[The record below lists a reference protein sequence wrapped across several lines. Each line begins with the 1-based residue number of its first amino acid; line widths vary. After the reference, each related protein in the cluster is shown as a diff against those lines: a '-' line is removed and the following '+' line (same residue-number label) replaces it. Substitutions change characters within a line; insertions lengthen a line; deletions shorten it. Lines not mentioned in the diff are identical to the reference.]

1 MQLLPSTSAYLVQS
15 DSLLL
20 AIMSLTPEQ
29 VEIIKSTVPI
39 LVEHGTIITTRFYKD
54 MLTAHPELNNI
65 FNNAHQVSGHQPRA
79 LAMALF
85 AYATHIG
92 DLGALGPAVELICNK
107 HTSLYIQP
115 EQYDIVG
122 KYLLET
128 MGELLGDAFTPAIRD
143 AWGAA
148 YAQLAKIMIDR
159 EEQLY
164 QASEGWRD
172 WRDFKIQKK
181 VPESDEITSFYLAP
195 IDGGKLPTFL
205 PGQYISVRTEVP
217 ELHYLQARQYSL
229 SDAPGKDYY
238 RISVKRVSL
247 LYSNLPSTAVSYFA
261 GNRPQ
266 HDQSCV
272 AHAPRLHL

>member
-1 MQLLPSTSAYLVQS
+1 MSHKGSYVSAQSHHCSTALQTTSKFLSIAHS
-15 DSLLL
+15 GSLL

-29 VEIIKSTVPI
+29 VKIIKSTVPI
-39 LVEHGTIITTRFYKD
+39 LVEHGTAITTKFYKD
-54 MLTAHPELNNI
+54 MLSAHPELNNV

-85 AYATHIG
+85 AYATHID

-107 HTSLYIQP
+107 HASLYIRP
-115 EQYDIVG
+115 EHYDIVG

-143 AWGAA
+143 AWAAA

-164 QASEGWRD
+164 RTSEGWRD
-172 WRDFKIQKK
+172 WREFRIQEK
-181 VPESDEITSFYLAP
+181 VPESDEITSFYLVP
-195 IDGGKLPTFL
+195 VDGGKLPPFL

-217 ELHYLQARQYSL
+217 DLHYLQARQYSL

-247 LYSNLPSTAVSYFA
+247 L
-261 GNRPQ
+261 
-266 HDQSCV
+266 
-272 AHAPRLHL
+272 